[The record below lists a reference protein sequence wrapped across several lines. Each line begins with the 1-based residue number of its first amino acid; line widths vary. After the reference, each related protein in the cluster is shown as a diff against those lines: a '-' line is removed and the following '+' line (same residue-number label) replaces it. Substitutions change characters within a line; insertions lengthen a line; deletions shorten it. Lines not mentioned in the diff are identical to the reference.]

1 VDSANSILVVS
12 PQEQYLR
19 QAQNWI
25 ERLDLAEAAGG
36 DEERLFVYRVKH
48 GDAEELADILTWLF
62 ASDHIKDSRSVG
74 GVAPGLRRT
83 SIASDKGKGDKGKKG
98 KGSSRRVVAGSI
110 ELSSKVSIVAD
121 SVNNSLLIRSN
132 PRDYK
137 KIVDALKQLDLVPL
151 QVLVAATIL
160 EISLSGNLKYGVQWQ
175 FHGSPGSGY
184 SSDFSLD
191 GQSDSQSQSGID
203 PSFPGFN

>member
-36 DEERLFVYRVKH
+36 RRGASVRLPGQARRRGRAGRYPDLVVRLRPY
-48 GDAEELADILTWLF
+48 
-62 ASDHIKDSRSVG
+62 KDSRSVG

-151 QVLVAATIL
+151 QVLVEATIL